1 MKVLI
6 TGFEPFGGDDKNPTS
21 EIAETLNGKKI
32 GDAEVVSFVLPV
44 SFKRAREKLIKILDE
59 VKPDI
64 AISLGLAPGRTHIS
78 VERVAINIIDARIP
92 DNDGE
97 QPKDEPI
104 VEGGPVAYF
113 ATIPTREI
121 VEEMKRN
128 GIPAVLSYT
137 AGTYLCNFVMYLT
150 LHTSATKGYP
160 KKAGFIHVP
169 YTPDQVLEKRNTPS
183 MSLDLEIK
191 GVEIAIKVAQSAL
204 HSSQLR

>member
-1 MKVLI
+1 MKILL
-6 TGFEPFGGDDKNPTS
+6 TGFEPFGGDDKNPTMDIVEALS
-21 EIAETLNGKKI
+21 ERIP
-32 GDAEVVSFVLPV
+32 EVVGEILPV
-44 SFKRAREKLIKILDE
+44 SFKRAREKLLKVLDD
-59 VKPDI
+59 VRPDI
-64 AISLGLAPGRTHIS
+64 TINLGLAPGRTHIS
-78 VERVAINIIDARIP
+78 VERVAVNMIDARIP

-104 VEGGPVAYF
+104 VEGGPAAYF

-121 VEEMKRN
+121 VEEMKKN

-137 AGTYLCNFVMYLT
+137 AGTYLCNFAMYLT

-160 KKAGFIHVP
+160 KIAGFIHVP
-169 YTPDQVLEKRNTPS
+169 YTPDQVLEKKNTPS

-191 GVEIAIKVAQSAL
+191 GVEIAIRVAQSAL